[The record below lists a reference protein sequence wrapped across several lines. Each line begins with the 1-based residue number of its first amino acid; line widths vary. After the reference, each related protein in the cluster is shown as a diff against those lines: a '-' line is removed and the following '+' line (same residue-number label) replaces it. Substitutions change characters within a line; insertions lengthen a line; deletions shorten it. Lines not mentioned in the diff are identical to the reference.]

1 MDVVYSDRA
10 VSTVDSKRYT
20 DPYKIRSPSRDRR
33 SAPAERTSQGR
44 DNLISFLHT
53 ADWQIGRVFSQFEPD
68 DAAALFEA
76 RFAVVERLADIASEH
91 GVDAILVAGDVFD
104 AQTVTEKTIRRLF
117 NAMQGFA
124 GTWVLIPGNHDSA
137 LAESVWSRARRL
149 EAIPAN
155 VIVCLE
161 PKPLVIAGKFT
172 LLPAP
177 LTQRHTYADLTEWFG
192 TVASDDGLPRIGL
205 AHGCVQGIL
214 PGDIDS
220 ANPIAAGRAQG
231 AGLAYLALGD
241 WHGTKCVDDRTW
253 YAGTPESDRFK
264 ANDSG
269 QALLVSIESRVLA
282 PVVVAVPTG
291 KFSWRQV
298 EQQMAVDSDVDGL
311 VQTLDS
317 AGSDDVLQVRLT
329 GTCNLA
335 GHHKLTAALGAARAR
350 ARAVVWDS
358 TALRL
363 EPTEEDIR
371 ALRADGFVG
380 EALQEL
386 RAAQDGA
393 EPELARDAIVALARI
408 LEAQGPRSG
417 VGS

>member
-1 MDVVYSDRA
+1 MV
-10 VSTVDSKRYT
+10 
-20 DPYKIRSPSRDRR
+20 
-33 SAPAERTSQGR
+33 
-44 DNLISFLHT
+44 SFLHT
-53 ADWQIGRVFSQFEPD
+53 ADWQIGRVFTQFEPD

-76 RFAVVERLADIASEH
+76 RFAAVERLASIATEQ
-91 GVDAILVAGDVFD
+91 GVDAVLVAGDVFD

-117 NAMQGFA
+117 NAMRGFTGA
-124 GTWVLIPGNHDSA
+124 WVLIPGNHDSA

-149 EAIPAN
+149 EVIPNN

-161 PKPLVIAGKFT
+161 PKPLVVAEKFT

-192 TVASDDGLPRIGL
+192 TDASGDGLPRIGL

-241 WHGTKCVDDRTW
+241 WHGTKRVDERTW

-269 QALLVSIESRVLA
+269 QALFVSIEAWGGV
-282 PVVVAVPTG
+282 PDVVAVPTG
-291 KFSWRQV
+291 KFSWRQI
-298 EQQMAVDSDVDGL
+298 EQQMAVDSDIDGL
-311 VQTLDS
+311 VGTLNL
-317 AGSDDVLQVRLT
+317 AGNDDVLQVRLS

-335 GHHKLTAALGAARAR
+335 GHRKLTAALGAARAR
-350 ARAVVWDS
+350 ARAIVWDS

-363 EPTEEDIR
+363 EPTEDDIQT
-371 ALRADGFVG
+371 LHADGFVG
-380 EALQEL
+380 EVLQYL
-386 RAAQDGA
+386 RAEQNGA
-393 EPELARDAIVALARI
+393 EPELARDAILALARI
-408 LEAQGPRSG
+408 LDAQGPRSG
-417 VGS
+417 TGA

>member
-1 MDVVYSDRA
+1 
-10 VSTVDSKRYT
+10 
-20 DPYKIRSPSRDRR
+20 
-33 SAPAERTSQGR
+33 
-44 DNLISFLHT
+44 LISFLHT

-76 RFAVVERLADIASEH
+76 RFAVVERLAHIASEH

-124 GTWVLIPGNHDSA
+124 GAWVLIPGNHDSA

-241 WHGTKCVDDRTW
+241 WHGTKRVDDRTW

-335 GHHKLTAALGAARAR
+335 GHRKLTAALGAARAR

-363 EPTEEDIR
+363 EPTEEDIQ
-371 ALRADGFVG
+371 ALHADGFVG

-417 VGS
+417 AGA